1 MNRNI
6 ILIVLTFALSL
17 ISIRLLTIT
26 ELSLT
31 NFFLTQNFL
40 IPIIIGLCIDF
51 YCLQSKKAP
60 KWLLFFLTFLSVRSL
75 FHTSNND
82 IVILF
87 SSLMILSTVLS
98 WKGINTFATF
108 LVSFWLTYNYE
119 TSFIGILDVLSHNI
133 LSYLVLMSFILMCLL
148 EKRNYLIKDKQTI
161 VFAILASCYFSSFIA
176 KFIMPDNSF
185 VNYLKLNDM
194 SNLITAAVINRSSIL
209 PISFLTFLEPF
220 IWFLKFISLTI
231 EVSWILVFWFSMNQK
246 RILIAI
252 TIGMHIMIY
261 LTTGILFSQWIV
273 LLILMLI
280 YLEKT
285 KPIIKLNYCLVG
297 FILLTSLFK
306 LGPGP
311 YLGWLDSKCVITYD
325 FISKNG
331 VVNRNTFSPFN
342 LPLTQNRLQKFINND
357 KVNVRSTFG
366 SASNK
371 NELLRFNSTCNRN
384 LYLEYENYSFK
395 KAYQDVFFKNINTIK
410 KKSIVPYHITDIH
423 ENYEIQF
430 PLVLIKE
437 KYFITDYLQYKKITT
452 DTLKTLTYE

>member
-1 MNRNI
+1 
-6 ILIVLTFALSL
+6 
-17 ISIRLLTIT
+17 
-26 ELSLT
+26 
-31 NFFLTQNFL
+31 
-40 IPIIIGLCIDF
+40 
-51 YCLQSKKAP
+51 
-60 KWLLFFLTFLSVRSL
+60 
-75 FHTSNND
+75 
-82 IVILF
+82 
-87 SSLMILSTVLS
+87 
-98 WKGINTFATF
+98 
-108 LVSFWLTYNYE
+108 
-119 TSFIGILDVLSHNI
+119 
-133 LSYLVLMSFILMCLL
+133 
-148 EKRNYLIKDKQTI
+148 
-161 VFAILASCYFSSFIA
+161 
-176 KFIMPDNSF
+176 
-185 VNYLKLNDM
+185 
-194 SNLITAAVINRSSIL
+194 
-209 PISFLTFLEPF
+209 
-220 IWFLKFISLTI
+220 
-231 EVSWILVFWFSMNQK
+231 
-246 RILIAI
+246 
-252 TIGMHIMIY
+252 
-261 LTTGILFSQWIV
+261 
-273 LLILMLI
+273 MLI